1 MLKGKNIQTKDYTS
15 CLRGSFSSLLL
26 SNGPVSQCPL
36 GRRCLCPAMPHL
48 LDSLFLRLAL
58 PCLLLRVLGLG
69 SGFRQLMAGC
79 PENCYCSESWD
90 GGLAVRCSN
99 MNLLAVPRD
108 LPNQTRHLYL
118 DYNLL
123 VIVPADSFLKLP
135 LLAELDLSH
144 NRLVQLEP
152 GAFRGLADSLT
163 SLDLSSNLLE
173 TLDPEALGE
182 LRAQANLTHNP
193 WMCDCRLQVA
203 MPQLQLEPS
212 SLAGVV
218 CNSSEP
224 EDVGARGV
232 PFVLVAADLDLCA
245 ALKRTTDVA
254 MLVTMFGWFTMV
266 ISYLVYYVRHNR
278 EDARR
283 HLEYLKSLPNKQ
295 GRTEET
301 STLSTMV

>member
-1 MLKGKNIQTKDYTS
+1 MVQHPSAL
-15 CLRGSFSSLLL
+15 
-26 SNGPVSQCPL
+26 P
-36 GRRCLCPAMPHL
+36 GRRCQCPAMLHPVGF
-48 LDSLFLRLAL
+48 LFLRLVL

-69 SGFRQLMAGC
+69 SGSRQLMSGC
-79 PENCYCSESWD
+79 PESCYCSESWD

-108 LPNQTRHLYL
+108 LPNQTRRLYL

-123 VIVPADSFLKLP
+123 VSVPADSFLGLP

-144 NRLVQLEP
+144 NRLMQLEP
-152 GAFRGLADSLT
+152 GAFHGLADSLT
-163 SLDLSSNLLE
+163 SLDLSFNLLE
-173 TLDPEALGE
+173 TMDPEALGE

-218 CNSSEP
+218 CNGSEP

-295 GRTEET
+295 GLTDEV

>member
-1 MLKGKNIQTKDYTS
+1 MLQPV
-15 CLRGSFSSLLL
+15 
-26 SNGPVSQCPL
+26 GP
-36 GRRCLCPAMPHL
+36 
-48 LDSLFLRLAL
+48 LFLTLAL
-58 PCLLLRVLGLG
+58 SCLLLQVLGLG
-69 SGFRQLMAGC
+69 HDLPQLAAEC
-79 PENCYCSESWD
+79 PESCYCSESWD
-90 GGLAVRCSN
+90 GGLVVRCSN
-99 MNLLAVPRD
+99 MNLLTMPRD
-108 LPNQTRHLYL
+108 LPNQTRRLYL

-123 VIVPADSFLKLP
+123 VSVPADSFVGLP
-135 LLAELDLSH
+135 LLIELDLSH

-152 GAFRGLADSLT
+152 GAFHGLADSLS
-163 SLDLSSNLLE
+163 SLDLSFNLLE

-182 LRAQANLTHNP
+182 LQAQANLSHNP
-193 WMCDCRLQVA
+193 WMCDCRLQVS

-224 EDVGARGV
+224 GDVGARGV

-254 MLVTMFGWFTMV
+254 MLVTMFGWFAMV

-295 GRTEET
+295 GQAEEL